1 MKIDSTTKVFG
12 LIGHP
17 VKHSLSPLIHNSSF
31 EKLNFNGVYVVF
43 DVAPE
48 LLENAVKGLK
58 ALGIKGFNVT
68 VPHKESVMNYLDF
81 VTEEAEKIGAVN
93 TVVNENGILKGYN
106 TDVQGFIDS
115 LKELKEDVRG
125 RKAFVLGAGGASKA
139 ICFALAREGVESIV
153 IANRTL
159 NKARALAEYIREE
172 FKVKCDYCSIE
183 EVEKFNEIDILINTT
198 SVGMHPEV
206 ANSPVSEEVVAK
218 ANFVYDLIYN
228 PSETLFLKYARKNGV
243 KSANGLS
250 MLVNQ
255 ASYAFYLWT
264 GEFFD
269 KDFVYEKIR
278 GEI

>member
-1 MKIDSTTKVFG
+1 MKIDSTTEVFG

-31 EKLNFNGVYVVF
+31 EKIGFNGVYVVF

-48 LLENAVKGLK
+48 LLETAVKGLK
-58 ALGIKGFNVT
+58 ALGVKGFNVT
-68 VPHKESVMNYLDF
+68 VPHKEKVMNHLDF
-81 VTEEAEKIGAVN
+81 VTKEAERIGAVN

-106 TDVQGFIDS
+106 TDVQGFIEA
-115 LKELKEDVRG
+115 LREEKEEVRG
-125 RKAFVLGAGGASKA
+125 RKAVVLGAGGAAKA
-139 ICFALAREGVESIV
+139 VCFALAKEGIDSII

-159 NKARALAEYIREE
+159 DKAKVLAEYIKEE

-183 EVEKFNEIDILINTT
+183 EVEKFNEIDMLINTT

-206 ANSPVSEEVVAK
+206 GNSPVSEEVVAK

-255 ASYAFYLWT
+255 ANYAFYLWT
-264 GEFFD
+264 GKFFD
-269 KDFVYEKIR
+269 KDLVYRKIR
-278 GEI
+278 GEM